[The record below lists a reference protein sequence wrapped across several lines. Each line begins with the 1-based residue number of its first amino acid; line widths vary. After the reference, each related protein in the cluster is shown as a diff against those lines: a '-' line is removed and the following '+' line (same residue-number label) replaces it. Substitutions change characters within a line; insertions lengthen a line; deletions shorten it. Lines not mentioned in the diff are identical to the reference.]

1 MLIIST
7 SEKYGRKV
15 VLLGRSMN
23 NYIDI
28 AVKLGYVR
36 PKVGTLI
43 SMEDAAKLP
52 DDQVTICCTGAQ
64 GERYAALM
72 RIVTGE
78 SKDTSLKSTDN
89 IIFSS
94 SVIPGNERAVQ
105 GLFDLITQQG
115 ARIHHYKESE
125 IHAGGHAKE
134 EDTKKMI
141 TLLKPEYYIPIYGYP
156 HMLRGN
162 ARNAYDLGFDTKH
175 VPILRNGKLL
185 EFTRETM
192 RETDQY
198 IQKKLITVD
207 GRMVGYTTEKELHDR
222 YQIASQGVL
231 VVGISKKSSGFT
243 IKYDTVGLP
252 RIADVPGLERSLDGC
267 VRSILQ
273 DLSGFK
279 DADSFSQYVE
289 RKVCDV
295 MLHETGKEPKVVV
308 VVQ

>member
-1 MLIIST
+1 M
-7 SEKYGRKV
+7 
-15 VLLGRSMN
+15 GRSMN

-28 AVKLGYVR
+28 AIKLGYVR
-36 PKVGTLI
+36 PKPGTII
-43 SMEDAAKLP
+43 SMADANKLP
-52 DDQVTICCTGAQ
+52 DNQVTICCTGAQ

-78 SKDTSLKSTDN
+78 SHDTHLKADDT

-115 ARIHHYKESE
+115 PRIHHYKESD

-141 TLLKPEYYIPIYGYP
+141 RLINPKYYVPIYGYP

-162 ARNAYDLGFDTKH
+162 ARNAYEMGYDKKS
-175 VPILRNGKLL
+175 VPILKNGKIL
-185 EFTRETM
+185 EFSADGSM

-198 IQKKLITVD
+198 VSKKLITID
-207 GRMVGYTTEKELHDR
+207 GRMVGYTGEKELHDR
-222 YQIASQGVL
+222 LQIAAQGV
-231 VVGISKKSSGFT
+231 VVIAISKKTGGYH
-243 IKYDTVGLP
+243 IKYDAVGFP
-252 RIADVPGLERSLDGC
+252 AVGTVPGLERHLDEAIRHVLG
-267 VRSILQ
+267 
-273 DLSGFK
+273 DLSRFK
-279 DADSFSQYVE
+279 DADAFARFLE
-289 RKVCDV
+289 RKVGDV
-295 MLHETGKEPKVVV
+295 ILRETAKEPKIVV